1 MSDQR
6 AAATTVNTDATH
18 LPEIS
23 PEEMAGL
30 VSERT
35 SPDAM
40 AVAEAGP
47 DAGFEATMRP
57 HVTLPEAETG
67 DTGGEAAAL
76 VATGTLPTGNLM
88 YDPEISFYGIAIRP
102 EEVGPQAEQYEAA
115 AVLEAGAE
123 LVNLFI
129 TEDLLKKTW
138 SKIEALENEIT
149 VSREISTG
157 AGYVLLD
164 RLRAARNFLLHHRDR
179 YEEAQQEI
187 AQVDFRFTRIRKIE
201 WFEKPPLIF
210 GWLVLVTVA
219 LAVVAAWGVGQL
231 GGLEAV
237 LARMSSKEVSTAST
251 LSFIIA
257 IWAGGLGGVTV
268 GFYSLW
274 RHVAQLKDY
283 DPEFALWYYVNPI
296 MGLLLGVFVFMFS
309 NANIVQFTT
318 NWAVFLLAYA
328 VGFQQQLVFGI
339 LNGIVNRLLPSK
351 LKSEAEAAGQNP

>member
-1 MSDQR
+1 MSDKLT
-6 AAATTVNTDATH
+6 ASTVTDTAP

-23 PEEMAGL
+23 PEEMASL
-30 VSERT
+30 FPEHAA
-35 SPDAM
+35 PA
-40 AVAEAGP
+40 ALAAAEAGP

-57 HVTLPEAETG
+57 YATLPEV
-67 DTGGEAAAL
+67 EAAA
-76 VATGTLPTGNLM
+76 ATAAAAAAVGTRPTGNQM
-88 YDPEISFYGIAIRP
+88 FDPEISFYGIEIKP
-102 EEVGPQAEQYEAA
+102 EEIGPQAEKYEAA
-115 AVLEAGAE
+115 AALEASAE
-123 LVNLFI
+123 LVNLFV
-129 TEDLLKKTW
+129 TDDLLKKTW
-138 SKIEALENEIT
+138 SKIDALENEIT

-164 RLRAARNFLLHHRDR
+164 RLRAARNCLLHNRDK
-179 YEEAQQEI
+179 YEEAQQEV

-210 GWLVLVTVA
+210 GWLVFVTVV
-219 LAVVAAWGVGQL
+219 LVAVAFWGVNWL
-231 GGLEAV
+231 GGLESV
-237 LARMSSKEVSTAST
+237 LQQMSGPGVSTAST
-251 LSFIIA
+251 LAFLIS

-309 NANIVQFTT
+309 NANLVQFTT

-339 LNGIVNRLLPSK
+339 LNGVVQRLLPSK
-351 LKSEAEAAGQNP
+351 PKAEAEAASQNP

>member
-1 MSDQR
+1 MSDKP
-6 AAATTVNTDATH
+6 AAATAATR

-23 PEEMAGL
+23 PDEFASL
-30 VSERT
+30 FPERV
-35 SPDAM
+35 SPDAL
-40 AVAEAGP
+40 AAAEAGP

-57 HVTLPEAETG
+57 YATLPEAE
-67 DTGGEAAAL
+67 AAA
-76 VATGTLPTGNLM
+76 VTAETAAAAGARPTGNQM
-88 YDPEISFYGIAIRP
+88 FDPEISFYGLEIKP
-102 EEVGPQAEQYEAA
+102 EEIGPQAEKYQAA
-115 AVLEAGAE
+115 AALEASAE
-123 LVNLFI
+123 LVNLFV
-129 TEDLLKKTW
+129 TDDLLKKTW
-138 SKIEALENEIT
+138 GKIEALENEIA

-157 AGYVLLD
+157 VGNILLD
-164 RLRAARNFLLHHRDR
+164 RLRNARNCLLHNRDKF
-179 YEEAQQEI
+179 EEAQQEV
-187 AQVDFRFTRIRKIE
+187 AQVDFRFTRIRKIQ

-219 LAVVAAWGVGQL
+219 LVAVAAWGVGWL
-231 GGLEAV
+231 GGLDAV
-237 LARMSSKEVSTAST
+237 LRQMGGAEVSTATT
-251 LSFIIA
+251 LAFLIA

-309 NANIVQFTT
+309 NANLVQFTT

-339 LNGIVNRLLPSK
+339 LNGVVQRLLPSK
-351 LKSEAEAAGQNP
+351 SKAEAEAAGQAP

>member
-1 MSDQR
+1 MSDKLTAPT
-6 AAATTVNTDATH
+6 AASVNATGLSD
-18 LPEIS
+18 IS
-23 PEEMAGL
+23 PQEMASL
-30 VSERT
+30 FPERT
-35 SPDAM
+35 SPDAL

-57 HVTLPEAETG
+57 YATLPEAET
-67 DTGGEAAAL
+67 AAAPET
-76 VATGTLPTGNLM
+76 VMAAAAAGARPTGNQM
-88 YDPEISFYGIAIRP
+88 FDPEIRFYGIEIK
-102 EEVGPQAEQYEAA
+102 EELIGPQAEKYEAA
-115 AVLEAGAE
+115 AALDASAE

-129 TEDLLKKTW
+129 TDDLLKKTW

-164 RLRAARNFLLHHRDR
+164 RLRNARNYLLHNRDKF
-179 YEEAQQEI
+179 EEAQQEVV
-187 AQVDFRFTRIRKIE
+187 QVDFRFTRIRKIE

-210 GWLVLVTVA
+210 AWLIAVTTALVAVA
-219 LAVVAAWGVGQL
+219 VWGVNWL
-231 GGLEAV
+231 GGLDAV
-237 LARMSSKEVSTAST
+237 LRQMGGAEVSTATT
-251 LSFIIA
+251 LALLVS

-296 MGLLLGVFVFMFS
+296 MGLLLGVFVFMLS
-309 NANIVQFTT
+309 NANLVQFTT
-318 NWAVFLLAYA
+318 NWAIFLLAYA

-339 LNGIVNRLLPSK
+339 LNGIVQRLLPSGPK
-351 LKSEAEAAGQNP
+351 TGAEAAS